1 MGDIKYELFDDGYDD
16 HNYGKRMEAAYEE
29 YRDIVIE
36 VDEKILKFISSFKIG
51 SFLSLEVLVGLADKY
66 ECHTSSCGALFY
78 SKRLFEEHKANHGF
92 GSDSMELTREA
103 EEINGKELIIAG
115 NPADF
120 ENSDI
125 AADENDTYIPD
136 DIDMAIDEFKEEDE
150 DEYDEDNEP
159 DEENERMKEEKYKCE
174 PCDESFVKES
184 WLVRH
189 SLSHPEFN
197 RMEYSCF
204 HCDKVYGGKHAK
216 SSYKKHV
223 DRLINREKDRV
234 CDMCGHVAKTPDYL
248 ETHKQVKHFG
258 FKGFKCELDD
268 CDKQFSLKKY
278 LIKHMKTHNSSE
290 SYQCNM
296 CDFKTHLQKN
306 LQRHIMRQHVDKI
319 TLDLNC
325 DECEYVAPNK
335 DRLQTHKRNYHSGTL
350 HECNECDKKYRDRGK
365 YLLHIRRDHEGV
377 RYQCE
382 NCDQKFT
389 HKHTLVTHIKR
400 KHEGLKLKC
409 EKCDHEATS
418 QRALRWHIL
427 KVHERNPFSCDQCPF
442 VGSNYP
448 FLYSHKNKIHNGVKY
463 HCDLCEH
470 VSYNETLLKH
480 HMKQNHPDHEAVVYE
495 HQKTTFRVEDYP
507 RCEPCN
513 KLFQTRKRYLNH
525 NKEKHSESGGLKE
538 VKDENSLVRKK
549 QIKRVKC
556 PTCDKDFT
564 SERRVERHI
573 IINHNTLLQCTKC
586 DDNFTDKKLFI
597 EHKNVHRQGSITNCE
612 ECGKEMRSKSLP
624 KHIKMFHRDIEPEKK
639 EYFSCTKCPKRLTS
653 EGTLERHIYLNHSSV
668 LQCSTCGK
676 SFTDKKVFI
685 NHQKWHRYDTPTA
698 CDVCGKELKR
708 SSLLKHMQMHH
719 SDERPSKNNFCD
731 VCGKSF
737 YVKATLVIHMK
748 KHNNQKDILCTYEG
762 CNMAFYTTS
771 HMKDH
776 VRVHTGQAIRQCGT
790 CLKDFKSMSAYRYHI
805 RRIHPITGSNT
816 GVQNSPASFTP
827 NLNTIQ

>member
-1 MGDIKYELFDDGYDD
+1 MRQRLKELLGGTF
-16 HNYGKRMEAAYEE
+16 
-29 YRDIVIE
+29 
-36 VDEKILKFISSFKIG
+36 LKFMNETPFH
-51 SFLSLEVLVGLADKY
+51 V
-66 ECHTSSCGALFY
+66 TSALLLDQIIHFY
-78 SKRLFEEHKANHGF
+78 
-92 GSDSMELTREA
+92 TV
-103 EEINGKELIIAG
+103 
-115 NPADF
+115 
-120 ENSDI
+120 
-125 AADENDTYIPD
+125 T
-136 DIDMAIDEFKEEDE
+136 
-150 DEYDEDNEP
+150 
-159 DEENERMKEEKYKCE
+159 
-174 PCDESFVKES
+174 
-184 WLVRH
+184 
-189 SLSHPEFN
+189 
-197 RMEYSCF
+197 
-204 HCDKVYGGKHAK
+204 
-216 SSYKKHV
+216 
-223 DRLINREKDRV
+223 
-234 CDMCGHVAKTPDYL
+234 KT
-248 ETHKQVKHFG
+248 
-258 FKGFKCELDD
+258 
-268 CDKQFSLKKY
+268 
-278 LIKHMKTHNSSE
+278 
-290 SYQCNM
+290 
-296 CDFKTHLQKN
+296 
-306 LQRHIMRQHVDKI
+306 
-319 TLDLNC
+319 
-325 DECEYVAPNK
+325 
-335 DRLQTHKRNYHSGTL
+335 
-350 HECNECDKKYRDRGK
+350 
-365 YLLHIRRDHEGV
+365 
-377 RYQCE
+377 
-382 NCDQKFT
+382 KFT
-389 HKHTLVTHIKR
+389 MVSNITVTYV
-400 KHEGLKLKC
+400 
-409 EKCDHEATS
+409 S
-418 QRALRWHIL
+418 M
-427 KVHERNPFSCDQCPF
+427 
-442 VGSNYP
+442 
-448 FLYSHKNKIHNGVKY
+448 FLTTRP
-463 HCDLCEH
+463 CC
-470 VSYNETLLKH
+470 KH

-624 KHIKMFHRDIEPEKK
+624 KHIKMFHR
-639 EYFSCTKCPKRLTS
+639 
-653 EGTLERHIYLNHSSV
+653 
-668 LQCSTCGK
+668 
-676 SFTDKKVFI
+676 
-685 NHQKWHRYDTPTA
+685 YDTPTA

-776 VRVHTGQAIRQCGT
+776 VRVHTGQVIRQCGT

>member
-1 MGDIKYELFDDGYDD
+1 MGDIKYEAYDEGD
-16 HNYGKRMEAAYEE
+16 EVYAKQMEEYEE
-29 YRDIVIE
+29 FRDIVIE

-66 ECHTSSCGALFY
+66 ECRKCGALFY
-78 SKRLFEEHKANHGF
+78 SKSLFEEHRANH
-92 GSDSMELTREA
+92 SPDP
-103 EEINGKELIIAG
+103 INGKELTIEG
-115 NPADF
+115 NSL
-120 ENSDI
+120 E
-125 AADENDTYIPD
+125 DENFDDESNDANEDDYQPD
-136 DIDMAIDEFKEEDE
+136 YMDIEEFECKEEDE
-150 DEYDEDNEP
+150 EEEIEP
-159 DEENERMKEEKYKCE
+159 KNQQHFKCE
-174 PCDESFVKES
+174 IETCDETFTRES

-189 SLSHPEFN
+189 FFSHPESN
-197 RMEYSCF
+197 KEEYSCF
-204 HCDKVYGGKHAK
+204 HCENVYEGKHAK
-216 SSYKKHV
+216 SSYKKHIE
-223 DRLINREKDRV
+223 RLATREEERV
-234 CDMCGHVAKTPDYL
+234 CDLCGHLAKTTDFL

-258 FKGFKCELDD
+258 LKRFKCEIEG
-268 CDKQFSLKKY
+268 CDKVFSLNKY
-278 LIKHMKTHNSSE
+278 LIKHKRTHNTSE
-290 SYQCNM
+290 SYQCEM

-306 LQRHIMRQHVDKI
+306 LQRHTMRQHVDKL
-319 TLDLNC
+319 TLNLNC
-325 DECEYVAPNK
+325 DECDYVAPNK
-335 DRLQTHKRNYHSGTL
+335 DRLQTHRRNYHTGTF

-377 RYQCE
+377 RYKCE
-382 NCDQKFT
+382 NCEQEFT

-400 KHEGLKLKC
+400 MHEGLKLKC

-427 KVHERNPFSCDQCPF
+427 KIHEKNPFSCDKCTF

-448 FLYSHKNKIHNGVKY
+448 FLYSHKNKIHNGVRY
-463 HCDLCEH
+463 HCELCEH

-480 HMKQNHPDHEAVVYE
+480 HLKQNHPDQEPIVYE
-495 HQKTTFRVEDYP
+495 HQKTTFNVEDYP

-525 NKEKHSESGGLKE
+525 NIQKHSE
-538 VKDENSLVRKK
+538 ENDQSVGFNETESKPNKKK
-549 QIKRVKC
+549 QPKKVKC

-573 IINHNTLLQCTKC
+573 IISHNTLLQCTKC
-586 DDNFTDKKLFI
+586 EESFTDKKMFI
-597 EHKNVHRQGSITNCE
+597 DHKNIHRQGNLTSCE

-624 KHIKMFHRDIEPEKK
+624 KHIKMFHREIEPAKK
-639 EYFSCTKCPKRLTS
+639 EYFSCTKCPKRVTS

-676 SFTDKKVFI
+676 SFTEKKVFI

-698 CDVCGKELKR
+698 CDVCGKEMKR
-708 SSLLKHMQMHH
+708 SSLQKHIQMHH

-731 VCGKSF
+731 ICGKSF

-748 KHNNQKDILCTYEG
+748 KHNNQKDIFCTFDG

-790 CLKDFKSMSAYRYHI
+790 CSKDFKSMSAYRYHI
-805 RRIHPITGSNT
+805 RRIHPIDGNP
-816 GVQNSPASFTP
+816 VMPNS
-827 NLNTIQ
+827 